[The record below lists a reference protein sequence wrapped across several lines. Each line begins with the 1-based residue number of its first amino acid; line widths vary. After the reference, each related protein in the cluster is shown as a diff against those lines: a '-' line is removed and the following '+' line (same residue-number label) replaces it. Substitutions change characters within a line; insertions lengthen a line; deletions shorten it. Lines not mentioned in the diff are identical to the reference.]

1 MVVGVLAWIAEI
13 VVSRVREGIVKVMM
27 AAFNCN
33 ECNSAE
39 EGDPLPFVG
48 LLGALSCIG
57 CCSA

>member
-1 MVVGVLAWIAEI
+1 MLAWIAEI

-48 LLGALSCIG
+48 LLVALGCIR